1 MARKRMIHPGVW
13 SDPRNAQLNLRQRL
27 MTLGLSNYCD
37 DDGRFR
43 NHPALIRS
51 AMFPFDDFALAD
63 IASDMKLLETLGFVE
78 LWSARGE
85 DFGYW
90 IGWYD
95 EQKVAYPTPS
105 TLPVPPSLL
114 PDSVPAAI
122 APGSALR
129 EAENLGLRLV
139 DEEVAPDSPQP
150 NSSVKP
156 LAREAATPHAVT
168 PGATPENPSPAQ
180 FGSYWTLTDDDLGGF
195 QAVDVREAF
204 RRLTGMTPTRKDRD
218 LIEVTGL
225 DYGFSSRA
233 LIRIMEVIHAR
244 AGDRRI
250 QSFNYFR
257 TSITELWKRCID
269 AEHSAGRMATG
280 GGESARRTIILGA
293 VRREIGAWVRGGSS
307 EKYGS

>member
-1 MARKRMIHPGVW
+1 MIHPEVW
-13 SDPRNAQLNLRQRL
+13 SDPRFTQLNYRQRL
-27 MTLGLSNYCD
+27 MAIGLRHYSD

-51 AMFPFDDFALAD
+51 AIFAFDDIALAD
-63 IASDMKLLETLGFVE
+63 IVEDMRLLESLGFVE

-105 TLPVPPSLL
+105 ILPAPPSLL
-114 PDSVPAAI
+114 PDSTPAAI

-129 EAENLGLRLV
+129 DAG
-139 DEEVAPDSPQP
+139 SGQP
-150 NSSVKP
+150 NLLEMP

-168 PGATPENPSPAQ
+168 PGATPENPPPIQ

-204 RRLTGMTPTRKDRD
+204 RRLTGMTPTKKDRD

-233 LIRIMEVIHAR
+233 LIAVMEVIKAR

-250 QSFNYFR
+250 QSFAYFR

-269 AEHSAGRMATG
+269 AEHSAARMATG
-280 GGESARRTIILGA
+280 GGEASRRAIILGA
-293 VRREIGAWVRGGSS
+293 VRREIGAWVRGGSG